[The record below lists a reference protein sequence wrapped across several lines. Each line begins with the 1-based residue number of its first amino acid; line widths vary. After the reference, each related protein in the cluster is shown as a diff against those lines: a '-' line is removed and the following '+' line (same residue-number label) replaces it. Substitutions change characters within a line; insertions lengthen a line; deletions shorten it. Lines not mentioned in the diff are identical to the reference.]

1 MALTGLDIYKLLP
14 KKNCGECGSPTCLAL
29 AMKLAAKKV
38 SLEDC
43 PYVSEEAK
51 AALGS
56 ASRPPIR
63 LVKIGA
69 GDGLV
74 ELGNETVL
82 FRHEETFYH
91 EPAVAIRIRED
102 DPSAGERIELV
113 KKLQFERV
121 GMEIGVNLVA
131 LEESSGDPDRYA
143 AFAAEMAASS
153 DLGLVLISSS
163 ADCLRAALEKVKE
176 RRPLLYAA
184 EQGNYRELAELARES
199 GSPLV
204 VKGTGLEE
212 TAELAEGIAKLGAE
226 DLILDTSPPGL
237 RQALFD
243 QTAIRRQAVKKAY
256 RPLGYPTLAFT
267 SGRDKFTDALEAAVG
282 VSKYVSVLITDLI
295 EPEYILPILTARQNI
310 YTNPQKPIQV
320 EPKLYP
326 IGSPDDHSP
335 VLVTTNFSL
344 TYFTVAG
351 EIEASRISAHL
362 LIVDTEGTSVLTAWA
377 ADKFNAQT
385 IAAALEKNQVAERV
399 GHKNLIIPGYVAVL
413 SGKLEEESGWDILVG
428 PKEASGIP
436 KFLKTAMGKTS

>member
-14 KKNCGECGSPTCLAL
+14 KKNCGECGSPTCLAF

-377 ADKFNAQT
+377 ADKFNAKT

-436 KFLKTAMGKTS
+436 KFLETAMGKTS

>member
-14 KKNCGECGSPTCLAL
+14 KKNCGECGSPTCLAF

-377 ADKFNAQT
+377 ADKFNAKT

-436 KFLKTAMGKTS
+436 KFLKTIK

>member
-14 KKNCGECGSPTCLAL
+14 KKNCGECGSPTCLAF

-51 AALGS
+51 SILGS

-63 LVKIGA
+63 LVKIGT
-69 GDGLV
+69 GDHLI

-91 EPAVAIRIRED
+91 ETAVAIRIRED
-102 DPSAGERIELV
+102 NPSAGERIELIN
-113 KKLQFERV
+113 KLLFERV
-121 GMEIGVNLVA
+121 GMEIGVNLIA
-131 LEESSGDPDRYA
+131 LEENSGNPESFA
-143 AFAAEMAASS
+143 AFAAEMADRSE
-153 DLGLVLISSS
+153 LGLILISSS
-163 ADCLRAALEKVKE
+163 ADCLRAALEKAKE

-184 EQGNYRELAELARES
+184 DGENYRELAELAREN
-199 GSPLV
+199 GCPLV
-204 VKGTGLEE
+204 VKGAGLEE
-212 TAELAEGIAKLGAE
+212 TAALTEKIKAEGVE
-226 DLILDTSPPGL
+226 DLILETSPPDL

-243 QTAIRRQAVKKAY
+243 QTAIRRQAIKKNFH
-256 RPLGYPTLAFT
+256 PLGYPTLAFT
-267 SGRDKFTDALEAAVG
+267 SGRDSSSDALEAAVY

-295 EPEYILPILTARQNI
+295 EPEYIIPILTARQNI

-326 IGSPDDHSP
+326 IGTPDTNSP

-351 EIEASRISAHL
+351 EIESSRISAHL

-377 ADKFNAQT
+377 ADKFNEKT
-385 IAAALEKNQVAERV
+385 IAAALEKYRVAEEV
-399 GHKNLIIPGYVAVL
+399 DHKNLILPGYVAVL
-413 SGKLEEESGWDILVG
+413 SGKLEEESGWNILVG

-436 KFLKTAMGKTS
+436 KFLKTIM